1 MMIYGD
7 YRDNPMFWLRRAA
20 LAMRKAVDEELYRH
34 GLTGAQFEVLRQ
46 LWEHDSG
53 QLELRSVQE
62 RLGITSPTLTGIV
75 DGLVG
80 RGLVRREISIEDA
93 RVKQLCLTPHGQSL
107 NKQICEA
114 IEQAHLRLLAGFSP
128 AEATLLKDWLQRIV
142 ANAGGPD
149 HACS

>member
-1 MMIYGD
+1 MSYDD
-7 YRDNPMFWLRRAA
+7 YRDNPIFWLRRAS
-20 LAMRKAVDEELYRH
+20 LAMRKAVDDELHSH

-46 LWEHDSG
+46 LWQHDR
-53 QLELRSVQE
+53 LEMRMLQQ

-80 RGLVRREISIEDA
+80 RGMVERRLSPEDA
-93 RVKQLCLTPHGQSL
+93 RVRQLFLTPQGQSMH
-107 NKQICEA
+107 KAICTA

-142 ANAGGPD
+142 ANAGVAGD
-149 HACS
+149 ACE

>member
-1 MMIYGD
+1 MIYSD
-7 YRDNPMFWLRRAA
+7 YRDNPMFWLRRAS
-20 LAMRKAVDEELYRH
+20 LAMRKAVDEELHAH

-46 LWEHDSG
+46 LWEHDR
-53 QLELRSVQE
+53 LELRSLQQ

-80 RGLVRREISIEDA
+80 RGLVERQVTPEDA

-107 NKQICEA
+107 NEQICEA
-114 IEQAHLRLLAGFSP
+114 IEQAHARLLAGFSP
-128 AEATLLKDWLQRIV
+128 AEATLLKDWLKRIV
-142 ANAGGPD
+142 ANAGESD

>member
-1 MMIYGD
+1 MIYSD
-7 YRDNPMFWLRRAA
+7 YRDNPMFWLRRAS
-20 LAMRKAVDEELYRH
+20 LAMRKAVDEELHSH

-46 LWEHDSG
+46 LWEQDR
-53 QLELRSVQE
+53 LELRSLQE

-80 RGLVRREISIEDA
+80 RGLVQREVSLEDA
-93 RVKQLCLTPHGQSL
+93 RVKQLCLTAHGQSL
-107 NKQICEA
+107 NEQICEA

-142 ANAGGPD
+142 ANAGGGD
-149 HACS
+149 DDCS

>member
-1 MMIYGD
+1 MIYSD
-7 YRDNPMFWLRRAA
+7 YRDNPMFWLRRAS
-20 LAMRKAVDEELYRH
+20 LAMRKAVDEELHTH

-46 LWEHDSG
+46 LWEHDR
-53 QLELRSVQE
+53 LELRSLQD

-80 RGLVRREISIEDA
+80 RGLVLREISVEDA
-93 RVKQLCLTPHGQSL
+93 RVKQLCLTPRGQSL
-107 NKQICEA
+107 NKQICDA

-142 ANAGGPD
+142 ANAGGLD
-149 HACS
+149 QSCS